1 MKNYFSII
9 IFISLLFSQQIREV
23 ANLKMENVP
32 KIPSSIEQASR
43 QYRNTRSASCR
54 SWLPNGEGMIIGT
67 RFGET
72 SQLHLLNEPLGARNQ
87 ITFFDEPVRGGYV
100 CPNPDI
106 NGFLYSKDIGG
117 NEFYQIYFYDF
128 NNGKSKLLSDGTSR
142 NMLGSWS
149 NNGDYFSFSSNMGN
163 GKDMNVFISDL
174 KGNKKKLVVED
185 GYWFPR
191 GWSPDDK
198 KLIVGKYVSINES
211 YIYIVDIETAEMT
224 QFNAKK
230 EKISYGGA
238 QFSKNNEGIYYS
250 SDEGTEFK
258 HLRYFDISKGS
269 HTVLTKEIPWD
280 ILGFSQ
286 SDNGRLIAF
295 TTNENAI
302 TKLHVMKA
310 FGFRELIIPE
320 LPKGSISGLKFHPD
334 GNKIA
339 LNINASRTPG
349 DIYVINLLSK
359 KVEQWTKSEVGGLDT
374 KLFSEPELI
383 TVKSFDSL
391 KITGFL
397 YEPSTKGPHPV
408 VVYIHG
414 GPESQYRPGFSSN
427 IQYWVKELGIAVLAT
442 NVRGSSGFGKSFV
455 KLDNGYLR
463 ENSVKDIGA
472 FLDYIDADSNLDSDK
487 IAVFGGSYGGYMV
500 LSSMMHYNDRLR
512 CAVDVVGI
520 SNFVTF
526 LKNTKS
532 YRRDLRRAEYGD
544 ERIPEMRKFLN
555 KISPN
560 NNAEKITKPIFIIQG
575 YNDPRVP
582 YTEAEQMRDII
593 RSNGGDV
600 WYMVAMDEG
609 HGFRKKFNRDYY
621 TNAVSV
627 FFKKYLK
634 N

>member
-1 MKNYFSII
+1 MRTYFSII
-9 IFISLLFSQQIREV
+9 IFITLSFSQQIREV
-23 ANLKMENVP
+23 ANLRMENVP
-32 KIPSSIEQASR
+32 EIPLSIEQASR

-100 CPNPDI
+100 CPNPEF

-128 NNGKSKLLSDGTSR
+128 DSGKSTLLSDGESR

-149 NNGDYFSFSSNMGN
+149 NKGDYFSFSSNMSN
-163 GKDMNVFISDL
+163 GKDMNIFISDL

-185 GYWFPR
+185 GYWFSR

-211 YIYIVDIETAEMT
+211 YIFIVDIETGKMT
-224 QFNAKK
+224 QFNPKK

-238 QFSKNNEGIYYS
+238 MFSKDNEGIYYS

-258 HLRYFDISKGS
+258 HLRYFNISNGS
-269 HTVLTKEIPWD
+269 HTILTKEIPWD

-286 SDNGRLIAF
+286 SENGRLLAF

-302 TKLHVMKA
+302 TKLHIVKA
-310 FGFRELIIPE
+310 FGFRKLVIPD
-320 LPKGSISGLKFHPD
+320 LPKGRISGLKFHPD

-339 LNINASRTPG
+339 LNINASKTPG

-383 TVKSFDSL
+383 TVKSFDGLNIS
-391 KITGFL
+391 GFL
-397 YEPSTKGPHPV
+397 YEPSTKGPYPV

-427 IQYWVKELGIAVLAT
+427 IQYWVKELGVAVLAT

-500 LSSMMHYNDRLR
+500 LASMMHYNDRLR

-532 YRRDLRRAEYGD
+532 YRRNLRRSEYGD
-544 ERIPEMRKFLN
+544 ERIPEMRKYLN
-555 KISPN
+555 QISPN
-560 NNAEKITKPIFIIQG
+560 NNAEKITKPIFIVQG

-582 YTEAEQMRDII
+582 FTEAEQMRDVI

>member
-32 KIPSSIEQASR
+32 KIPFSIEQASR

-211 YIYIVDIETAEMT
+211 YIYIVDIETGEMT

-339 LNINASRTPG
+339 LNINASKTPG

-472 FLDYIDADSNLDSDK
+472 FLDYIDANSNLDSDK

>member
-32 KIPSSIEQASR
+32 KIPFSIEQASR

-87 ITFFDEPVRGGYV
+87 ITFFDEPVRGGYM

-198 KLIVGKYVSINES
+198 KLIVSKYVSINES

-526 LKNTKS
+526 LKNTKP

>member
-1 MKNYFSII
+1 MKYI
-9 IFISLLFSQQIREV
+9 IFLLLSWGLVYSQLKREV

-32 KIPSSIEQASR
+32 EIPVAIEEGSR

-54 SWLPNGEGMIIGT
+54 SWLRDGSAMIIGT

-72 SQLHLLNEPLGARNQ
+72 SQIHMLEAPMGARSQ
-87 ITFFDEPVRGGYV
+87 VTFFDEPISGGYS
-100 CPNPDI
+100 CPDPDI
-106 NGFLYSKDIGG
+106 NGFLFSKDTGG
-117 NEFYQIYFYDF
+117 NEFYQIYFYDLDTGES
-128 NNGKSKLLSDGTSR
+128 NILTDGISR
-142 NMLGSWS
+142 NSIGAWS
-149 NNGDYFSFSSNMGN
+149 NEGKHFVFTSNMEN
-163 GKDMNVFISDL
+163 GVDMSVYISDL
-174 KGNKKKLVVED
+174 KGNQKKVVSEK

-191 GWSPDDK
+191 GWAPNDK

-211 YIYIVDIETAEMT
+211 YVYIVDIDTGLMT
-224 QFNAKK
+224 QLNPKE

-238 QFSKNNEGIYYS
+238 SFSKNGEGIYYT
-250 SDEGTEFK
+250 SDDGTEFR
-258 HLRYFDISKGS
+258 HLRYYDIKKDR
-269 HTVLTKEIPWD
+269 HTILTGDIPWD
-280 ILGFSQ
+280 VQSFSQ
-286 SDNGRLIAF
+286 SENGRLLAF

-302 TKLHVMKA
+302 TKLRIVKT

-320 LPKGSISGLKFHPD
+320 LPSGNISGLKFHPG
-334 GNKIA
+334 GNKISV
-339 LNINASRTPG
+339 NINASKTPG

-359 KVEQWTKSEVGGLDT
+359 KIVQWTKSEVGGLDT
-374 KLFSEPELI
+374 ELFSEPELI
-383 TVKSFDSL
+383 EVTSFDGL
-391 KITGFL
+391 KISGFL
-397 YEPSTKGPHPV
+397 YKPTTPGPHPIV
-408 VVYIHG
+408 IYIHG
-414 GPESQYRPGFSSN
+414 GPESQFRPGFSSTF
-427 IQYWVKELGIAVLAT
+427 QYWIRELDVAILAT
-442 NVRGSSGFGKSFV
+442 NVRGSSGFGKSYV

-472 FLDYIDADSNLDSDK
+472 FLDWIDTQTDLDRNK

-500 LSSMMHYNDRLR
+500 LSSMTHYNDRLR

-532 YRRDLRRAEYGD
+532 YRRNLRRSEYGD
-544 ERIPEMRKFLN
+544 ERDPDMLKHLE

-560 NNAEKITKPIFIIQG
+560 NNAKKITKPIFIVQG

-582 YTEAEQMRDII
+582 VTEAEQMRDVIS
-593 RSNGGDV
+593 SNGGDV

-621 TNAVSV
+621 TNSVSL
-627 FFKKYLK
+627 FFKKHLI